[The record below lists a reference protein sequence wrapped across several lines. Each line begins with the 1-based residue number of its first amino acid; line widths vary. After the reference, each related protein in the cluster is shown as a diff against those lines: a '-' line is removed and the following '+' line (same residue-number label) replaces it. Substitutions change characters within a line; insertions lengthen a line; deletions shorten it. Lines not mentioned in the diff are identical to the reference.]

1 MSKTELGDRPG
12 GDTGPTPKGT
22 RTPPRAGSAKESAT
36 TTDATPSLSGVP
48 FEHRPPRWWGVVLG
62 LVAAGCG
69 LAVGELIAGFSR
81 SLHSPVVSVGERVR
95 DLAPEWLVDFA
106 KENFGPETDKL
117 AAIWTIIAV
126 IAITAAI
133 VGVFTVRG
141 RTRLGLGF
149 AAVFGVLGAWAALAS
164 AGAGFGSI
172 FPALLAAATAAGVL
186 AFGVHLSEP
195 RVVPAAGR
203 PRQAKGMPP
212 PMVLDRRRFVM
223 DTGILAAGAL
233 IVVSIGRSMQGRFSS
248 QHERAEV
255 KLPPANDALP
265 APPPDPAI
273 DPANEGLSPLFTPNK
288 SFYRIDTAFEI
299 PRVSLD
305 SWTLKV
311 TGMVDTPLSFT
322 FDQLSSR
329 ELFEQDITISCVS
342 NEVGG
347 DLVGNARWRGC
358 RLDDLLHEA
367 GIQANADQILGVSVD
382 GFTAGFPVDTLDGR
396 DAMIAI
402 AMNGEPLPTVHGFPA
417 RIVVPGLY
425 GYVSAVK
432 WLKEIK
438 LTRFDADEGYWI
450 PRGWD
455 ALGPIKTQSRI
466 DTPRSRIK
474 AGTHAIAG
482 VAWAPTRGIERVEVQ
497 VDDEPWMEA
506 TLGPALNQLTWR
518 QWWVKWD
525 APAGRHRLRVRAT
538 DGTGET
544 QTEQIADVAPNGAT
558 GWHTVTI
565 TVE

>member
-1 MSKTELGDRPG
+1 MSKTEVGERPG
-12 GDTGPTPKGT
+12 GDTGPTAKGT
-22 RTPPRAGSAKESAT
+22 RTPPRATAGSPKPGDGA
-36 TTDATPSLSGVP
+36 SG
-48 FEHRPPRWWGVVLG
+48 EHRPPRWWGVVVG

-95 DLAPEWLVDFA
+95 DLAPEWMVDFA

-133 VGVFTVRG
+133 VGIFTVRG
-141 RTRLGLGF
+141 RKRLGLGF
-149 AAVFGVLGAWAALAS
+149 ATVFGVLGAWAALAS

-172 FPALLAAATAAGVL
+172 FPALFAAATAAGVL
-186 AFGVHLSEP
+186 LFGAHLCEP
-195 RVVPAAGR
+195 RVVPMAGR
-203 PRQAKGMPP
+203 PRQPKGAPP
-212 PMVLDRRRFVM
+212 PMVLDRRRFLM
-223 DTGILAAGAL
+223 DTGILGAGAL
-233 IVVSIGRSMQGRFSS
+233 IVVSIGRGLQGRFNS
-248 QHERAEV
+248 QHERANV
-255 KLPPANDALP
+255 KLPPANEALP
-265 APPPDPAI
+265 APPADPALE
-273 DPANEGLSPLFTPNK
+273 PANAGLSTLFTPNK
-288 SFYRIDTAFEI
+288 TFYRIDTAFEI

-311 TGMVDTPLSFT
+311 TGMVDTPLTFT
-322 FDQLSSR
+322 FDQLSAR
-329 ELFEQDITISCVS
+329 DLFEQDITISCVS

-367 GIQANADQILGVSVD
+367 GIQATADQILGVSVD

-402 AMNGEPLPTVHGFPA
+402 AMNGEPLPVAHGFPA

-438 LTRFDADEGYWI
+438 LTRFDQDEGYWI

-455 ALGPIKTQSRI
+455 ALGPVSY
-466 DTPRSRIK
+466 
-474 AGTHAIAG
+474 THLTL
-482 VAWAPTRGIERVEVQ
+482 PTI
-497 VDDEPWMEA
+497 
-506 TLGPALNQLTWR
+506 
-518 QWWVKWD
+518 
-525 APAGRHRLRVRAT
+525 LRV
-538 DGTGET
+538 
-544 QTEQIADVAPNGAT
+544 
-558 GWHTVTI
+558 
-565 TVE
+565 